1 MLPSDGGVGT
11 GIECKAG
18 FHMAGEF
25 SARNLRRRRKRF
37 RKHSRK
43 TKGKLM
49 KLWKLEPLRGA
60 PMGKGIVLK
69 KKGIEQKQPH
79 SGIIKAVRVQLIKN
93 NILVTAVLPGT
104 GAVKMVDE
112 HDEVTIAGL
121 GASQGGAVGSMHG
134 VKYKVI
140 AVKGV
145 SLNEILKGTKQK
157 PKQ

>member
-1 MLPSDGGVGT
+1 MS
-11 GIECKAG
+11 
-18 FHMAGEF
+18 GEF
-25 SARNLRRRRKRF
+25 SGRNLKKRRKRY

-43 TKGKLM
+43 TKTKLL
-49 KLWKLEPLRGA
+49 KLWKFEPLRGS
-60 PMGKGIVLK
+60 PMGRGIVLK

-79 SGIIKAVRVQLIKN
+79 SGIIKAVRVQLVKN
-93 NILVTAVLPGT
+93 NIQVTAVLPGT
-104 GAVKMVDE
+104 GAVKFVDE
-112 HDEVTIAGL
+112 HDEVTLAGL

-145 SLNEILKGTKQK
+145 SLNEILKGKKQK